1 MTDTQEPHGGD
12 RDSLEADYL
21 IETPLDPARVA
32 EIMAGEQSSG
42 TFVRVANETDAL
54 RARSRASVLRI
65 DELEP
70 AAQPSLHSA
79 WLARQGAHGPW
90 RRARVTLSFPLANIG
105 ANLPTLAATV
115 AGNLY
120 DLGEVTGM
128 RLLSLRLPVSYRA
141 LFETPRH
148 GVKGTRALTQVIDG
162 PMIGTII
169 KPNVGLS
176 AQETVA
182 LVRELCEAGVD
193 FIKDDEVSANPA
205 HAPLAERVR
214 AVMAEVR
221 RYRERS
227 GRPVMVAF
235 NITDDLDAMR
245 RHAELVE
252 REGGAC
258 VMASINWCGFS
269 AIQTL
274 RRATPLVLH
283 AHRNGYGMMSRD
295 PSLGISFQA
304 YQTLWRL
311 AGVDHMHVHGLAGK
325 FAQSDA
331 EVTESAR
338 DCATPLAPGC
348 DDTVLPAFSSG
359 QWAGTAQ
366 ATFDAVQST
375 DLLFMS
381 GGGILAH
388 PDGPAAGVTSVR
400 QAWAAVQA
408 RTPVP
413 VYAERMPELRRAL
426 EFFGGRG

>member
-1 MTDTQEPHGGD
+1 MTGTQEPHGGD

-21 IETPLDPARVA
+21 IETPLAPARVA

-128 RLLSLRLPVSYRA
+128 RLLSLRLPASYRA

-176 AQETVA
+176 AQETAA

-331 EVTESAR
+331 EVIESAR

>member
-1 MTDTQEPHGGD
+1 MTYTQEPRGGD

-21 IETPLDPARVA
+21 IETPLDLARVA

-65 DELEP
+65 EELEP

-128 RLLSLRLPVSYRA
+128 RLLSLRLPASYRA

-176 AQETVA
+176 AQETAA

-227 GRPVMVAF
+227 GRPVTVAF

-331 EVTESAR
+331 EVIESAR

>member
-1 MTDTQEPHGGD
+1 MSAAWAPQGVNDD
-12 RDSLEADYL
+12 CLEADYL

-32 EIMAGEQSSG
+32 EVMAGEQSSG

-65 DELEP
+65 RELES
-70 AAQPSLHSA
+70 AAQPSLPSA
-79 WLARQGAHGPW
+79 WLTRQGTRGPW
-90 RRARVTLSFPLANIG
+90 RRARITLSFPLANIG

-128 RLLSLRLPVSYRA
+128 RLLSLRLPASYRA
-141 LFETPRH
+141 RFELPRH
-148 GVKGTRALTQVIDG
+148 GVTGTRVLTDVVCG
-162 PMIGTII
+162 PMIGTIV

-176 AQETVA
+176 AAETAA

-193 FIKDDEVSANPA
+193 FIKDDEVCANPA

-214 AVMAEVR
+214 AVMSEVR

-227 GRPVMVAF
+227 GRLVMVAF

-252 REGGAC
+252 QEGGSC

-295 PSLGISFQA
+295 PALGMSFQA

-311 AGVDHMHVHGLAGK
+311 TGVDHMHVHGLAGK

-331 EVTESAR
+331 EVIESAR
-338 DCATPLAPGC
+338 DCATPLAAGC
-348 DDTVLPAFSSG
+348 NDAVLPAFSSG

-400 QAWAAVQA
+400 QAWEAVQE
-408 RTPVP
+408 RTPLP
-413 VYAERMPELRRAL
+413 VYAEHMPELRRAL
-426 EFFGGRG
+426 QFFGGRA

>member
-1 MTDTQEPHGGD
+1 MSETPQRHGAD
-12 RDSLEADYL
+12 HNSLEADYL

-54 RARSRASVLRI
+54 RARSRASVVRI
-65 DELEP
+65 DELD
-70 AAQPSLHSA
+70 AAAKPSLPSA
-79 WLARQGAHGPW
+79 WLARQDVRGPW
-90 RRARVTLSFPLANIG
+90 RRARVTLSFPLANIDT
-105 ANLPTLAATV
+105 NLPTLAATV

-128 RLLSLRLPVSYRA
+128 RLLSLRLPASYRA
-141 LFETPRH
+141 RFEAPRH
-148 GVKGTRALTQVIDG
+148 GVKGTRTLTQVTDG

-176 AQETVA
+176 AAETAA
-182 LVRELCEAGVD
+182 LVRDLCEAGVD
-193 FIKDDEVSANPA
+193 FIKDDEVSANPV

-214 AVMAEVR
+214 AVMSEIR

-227 GRPVMVAF
+227 GRHVMVAF

-252 REGGAC
+252 REGGSC

-295 PSLGISFQA
+295 PALGISFQA

-311 AGVDHMHVHGLAGK
+311 TGVDHMHVHGLAGK
-325 FAQSDA
+325 FAQSDE
-331 EVTESAR
+331 EVIDSAR

-348 DDTVLPAFSSG
+348 DDAVLPAFSSG

-366 ATFDAVQST
+366 ATFDALQST

-408 RTPVP
+408 GTPLSA
-413 VYAERMPELRRAL
+413 YAEHMPELRRAL
-426 EFFGGRG
+426 EFFGGRT

>member
-1 MTDTQEPHGGD
+1 MTYTQEPRGGD

-54 RARSRASVLRI
+54 RVRSRASVLRI

-79 WLARQGAHGPW
+79 WLARKGALGPW

-128 RLLSLRLPVSYRA
+128 RLLSLRLPASYRA
-141 LFETPRH
+141 RFETPRH

-176 AQETVA
+176 AQETAA
-182 LVRELCEAGVD
+182 LVRELCEAGID

-338 DCATPLAPGC
+338 DCATPLARGC